1 MTHITRRTALI
12 TGACAALM
20 PARALAATAFVS
32 AVQVRKGARRLELIS
47 DGRVVRAYPV
57 SLGKD
62 PSGPKR
68 FEGDGRTPEGAYV
81 IDRRLSRSSYFL
93 SLGISYPTM
102 REVAAAR
109 RAGRSAGSNIF
120 VHGQPN
126 SVIRPLEGDW
136 TQGCVALSNEDMR
149 EAFFA
154 VPVGCP
160 IRIYA

>member
-1 MTHITRRTALI
+1 M
-12 TGACAALM
+12 
-20 PARALAATAFVS
+20 S
-32 AVQVRKGARRLELIS
+32 AVQVRKGARLLELIA
-47 DGRVVRAYPV
+47 DGRVVRSYPV
-57 SLGKD
+57 SLGKA
-62 PSGPKR
+62 PAGPKR

-81 IDRRLSRSSYFL
+81 IDRRLSRSAYFL
-93 SLGISYPTM
+93 SLGVSYPTM

-149 EAFFA
+149 EVFSA

>member
-1 MTHITRRTALI
+1 
-12 TGACAALM
+12 
-20 PARALAATAFVS
+20 
-32 AVQVRKGARRLELIS
+32 
-47 DGRVVRAYPV
+47 
-57 SLGKD
+57 
-62 PSGPKR
+62 
-68 FEGDGRTPEGAYV
+68 
-81 IDRRLSRSSYFL
+81 
-93 SLGISYPTM
+93 M

-126 SVIRPLEGDW
+126 GVSRPLEGDW

-149 EAFFA
+149 EVYSA